1 MADRTTAALGGQA
14 VGPDQE
20 PEVLD
25 PIAQD
30 AARQAL
36 ARQHYRE
43 VSAETRLSREAGLE
57 PTGEVGAAALNLPDQ
72 VPEEQAATQFSRET
86 TEDRELRTKISARQ
100 PAASGGLAEQA
111 GQKVASNIKRQILL
125 AVLAVASN
133 PVTWGIVI
141 LLGIVFTVA
150 VVFAQPQQLEQGIQ
164 LFGKDF
170 IQPFASPQS
179 PEDSSQGTTETPGAT
194 QTPQSGSTDSGSS
207 SGSDFNDAGGSVPG
221 LPGTGDVQA

>member
-1 MADRTTAALGGQA
+1 MADSTTLSLGAQA
-14 VGPDQE
+14 VGPDQA
-20 PEVLD
+20 PEALD

-36 ARQHYRE
+36 ARQHYQE
-43 VSAETRLSREAGLE
+43 VSAETRLAKEAGLE
-57 PTGEVGAAALNLPDQ
+57 PTGEVGAAALNLPDR
-72 VPEEQAATQFSRET
+72 VPEQQAAAQFSRGT
-86 TEDRELRTKISARQ
+86 TEDRELRTRITARQ

-111 GQKVASNIKRQILL
+111 GQKVASNIKRRILL
-125 AVLAVASN
+125 AVALS

-150 VVFAQPQQLEQGIQ
+150 VVFSQPQRLEQGIQ

-170 IQPFASPQS
+170 IQPFAPAQS
-179 PEDSSQGTTETPGAT
+179 PEDSGQGTTGAPGAT

-207 SGSDFNDAGGSVPG
+207 PGSDFNDAGGSVPG
-221 LPGTGDVQA
+221 LPGSGDVQA